1 MIDCAVIV
9 AVGSPSHHSKL
20 LQDRPRAMLP
30 ALGKPLIVRSMEPL
44 YRAGIR
50 RFILIVGID
59 EGGAAAYLNRQWL
72 PDVQIEFAIRPPQ
85 MTFAQVLS
93 NTAQN
98 LRRPFV
104 LSTYNVFMPVEHITA
119 LLQQADNAPHELVIS
134 GSQETLSADSE
145 QQYAQLVDGRIH
157 DLLRC
162 QRSEA
167 PAGALIASNLAVCGT
182 SFAEYLSSA
191 AAKTA
196 QGAYFQEI
204 VRPYLEFSGASIC
217 LADWVL
223 SVESDADLLLLNK
236 KLLAEGSDAHILC
249 EVPHSVRIISPVR
262 IDPGVSIGQ
271 HAVIGPNAYL
281 ERNAS
286 VGTGAQIRN
295 AVVIERASVTA
306 GTVLENTILSRKGPV
321 IG

>member
-9 AVGSPSHHSKL
+9 AVGSPSHQSKL
-20 LQDRPRAMLP
+20 VQDRPRAMLP

-50 RFILIVGID
+50 HFILVVGID
-59 EGGAAAYLNRQWL
+59 EGGAAAYLNRQWM
-72 PDVQIEFAIRPPQ
+72 PDVKIEFAIRSPQ
-85 MTFAQVLS
+85 MTLAQVLC
-93 NTAQN
+93 NTAKN
-98 LRRPFV
+98 LNRPFMV
-104 LSTYNVFMPVEHITA
+104 NTYNVFTSAEHITD
-119 LLQQADNAPHELVIS
+119 LLHSADESPHDLIIS
-134 GSQETLSADSE
+134 VSQTTSGVDSE
-145 QQYAQLVDGRIH
+145 QQYAQIREGRVRDLVRYK
-157 DLLRC
+157 
-162 QRSEA
+162 RSDA
-167 PAGALIASNLAVCGT
+167 PEGDWIASNLAVCGT
-182 SFAEYLSSA
+182 AFVEYLSSA
-191 AAKTA
+191 GRAP
-196 QGAYFQEI
+196 QGAYFPEI

-236 KLLAEGSDAHILC
+236 KLLTEGSDAHILC

-271 HAVIGPNAYL
+271 HAVIGPNVYL

>member
-9 AVGSPSHHSKL
+9 AVGSPSHQSKL
-20 LQDRPRAMLP
+20 VQDRPRAMLP

-50 RFILIVGID
+50 RFVLIVGID

-98 LRRPFV
+98 LKQPFV
-104 LSTYNVFMPVEHITA
+104 LSTYNVFIPVEHVTA
-119 LLQQADNAPHELVIS
+119 LLHHADDAPHELVLS

-162 QRSEA
+162 RRSDT

-182 SFAEYLSSA
+182 AFVEYLSSA
-191 AAKTA
+191 AKTP
-196 QGAYFQEI
+196 QGVYFPEI
-204 VRPYLEFSGASIC
+204 VRPYLETSGASIC

-223 SVESDADLLLLNK
+223 SVQSDADLLLLNK

-321 IG
+321 VG